1 MRRLIMWICLHRM
14 RRKHGTRSHLICS
27 RSSWIHHDL
36 DKWRSISETFLS
48 LFTCQSGHTWSFLV
62 IFGHFW
68 SIHFGLIWTFWTGLT
83 RFYAFI
89 YLQHIHY
96 YVTVLNEQYLR
107 VSSNQFFV
115 EMFRHNHHKQKA
127 SPLDVFSYVLSSLTI
142 VKMICHRFCNCV
154 VFRLK
159 YMVKLYRGSRIRL
172 HYDALWFKI
181 CPVKLFMAWEHSH
194 YDWFKYCL
202 NRLES

>member
-1 MRRLIMWICLHRM
+1 MRRLIMWLCLHRM

-83 RFYAFI
+83 RFCA

-96 YVTVLNEQYLR
+96 YCFKWT
-107 VSSNQFFV
+107 VSSCFLKSI
-115 EMFRHNHHKQKA
+115 FRWNV
-127 SPLDVFSYVLSSLTI
+127 SPQSPQAKGFTPWCFLICVIKFDDCENDLPQILQLCGFSPEIY
-142 VKMICHRFCNCV
+142 
-154 VFRLK
+154 
-159 YMVKLYRGSRIRL
+159 G
-172 HYDALWFKI
+172 
-181 CPVKLFMAWEHSH
+181 
-194 YDWFKYCL
+194 
-202 NRLES
+202 